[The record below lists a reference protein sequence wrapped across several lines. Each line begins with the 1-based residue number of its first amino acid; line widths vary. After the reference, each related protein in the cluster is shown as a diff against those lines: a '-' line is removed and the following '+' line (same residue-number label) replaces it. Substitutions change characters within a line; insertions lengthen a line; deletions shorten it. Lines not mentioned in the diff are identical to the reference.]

1 MCINFHLFSFFV
13 KGAPVK
19 KQVRFNMERNREHFY
34 SYAQSSDDESSLM
47 NNINFVDYNFQS
59 SESYEDEDDDDDD
72 SDESDGDDDNS
83 NDGDE
88 ESTDNNDPELS
99 EEDSILENG
108 YLVDKSNPSSEVNNN
123 TTVSN
128 TSKNAVTLKGTTNI
142 ITGLNGT
149 TEENMTNGT
158 LDHKD
163 TQNDKFEDK
172 RLPDLRTQVRHV

>member
-1 MCINFHLFSFFV
+1 
-13 KGAPVK
+13 
-19 KQVRFNMERNREHFY
+19 MERNREHFY

-47 NNINFVDYNFQS
+47 NNINFVDYNFQT

-128 TSKNAVTLKGTTNI
+128 TSKNPVTLQGTTNI

-149 TEENMTNGT
+149 TEEKMTNGT

-163 TQNDKFEDK
+163 THNDKYEDK